1 MDNIPIK
8 KRKLFQLKKG
18 KHSNY
23 KEKNIQIRKRKIF
36 WLGNGKYFLSE
47 LVNWEMAEEERTT
60 TNRLK
65 QT

>member
-36 WLGNGKYFLSE
+36 GNGKYFLSE
-47 LVNWEMAEEERTT
+47 LVNIEMAEEERTT
-60 TNRLK
+60 TKRLK